1 MKEFEG
7 KTVIVTG
14 ASRGIGWAIAKKF
27 AENGANLALV
37 ARNKEL
43 LDKRVAELE
52 QLGVEA
58 VAFPADVSDFERV
71 SQVVNHV
78 VERFGHIDVLVNNA
92 GITRDRLIIRMSEDD
107 WDSVISIN
115 LKGVFNFS
123 KAVVRQMMKQ
133 RKGVIVNISSIIGI
147 IGNAGQTNYAASKAG
162 IIAFTKSLA
171 KEVGARNIR
180 VVAVAPGFIETDMTA
195 ALPNE
200 IRQEYAKRIPLGRFG
215 KPDDVAELVL
225 FLASERAS
233 YITGHVFVVDGG
245 MT

>member
-1 MKEFEG
+1 M
-7 KTVIVTG
+7 
-14 ASRGIGWAIAKKF
+14 
-27 AENGANLALV
+27 

-58 VAFPADVSDFERV
+58 AAFPTDVSDFERV